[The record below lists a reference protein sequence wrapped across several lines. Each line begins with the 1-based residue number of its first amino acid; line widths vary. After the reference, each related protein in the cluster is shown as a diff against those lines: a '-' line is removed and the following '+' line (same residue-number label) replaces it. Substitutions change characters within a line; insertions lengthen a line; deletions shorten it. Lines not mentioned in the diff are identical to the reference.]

1 MATNKWLNIV
11 VDGNSALCPYWPK
24 IVSDY
29 LKKIVRSFFGNLRG
43 EGNGLIEVTDLITD
57 RGNGQLTVLLS
68 RNFKEAHCIHS
79 WTTLDEDPLT
89 HLLELDQSMSINEIL
104 GQVFR
109 TSTSTS
115 GEVQVLVLVL
125 MGASAGALAVAAASS
140 GGIAG
145 ASSTT
150 DAAGVVAGANINT
163 VNPYYSSCH
172 QQFPRHYGLE
182 KTYKTR
188 EHHFPVSRLGFW
200 G

>member
-1 MATNKWLNIV
+1 MKDIV
-11 VDGNSALCPYWPK
+11 FLWQRVTLFAKSMLVNLPLLHEEIFISGQ
-24 IVSDY
+24 
-29 LKKIVRSFFGNLRG
+29 LKTLDVAFINVAKMFVW
-43 EGNGLIEVTDLITD
+43 GNGLIEVTDLITD

-172 QQFPRHYGLE
+172 QQFPRHYGLN
-182 KTYKTR
+182 
-188 EHHFPVSRLGFW
+188 
-200 G
+200 